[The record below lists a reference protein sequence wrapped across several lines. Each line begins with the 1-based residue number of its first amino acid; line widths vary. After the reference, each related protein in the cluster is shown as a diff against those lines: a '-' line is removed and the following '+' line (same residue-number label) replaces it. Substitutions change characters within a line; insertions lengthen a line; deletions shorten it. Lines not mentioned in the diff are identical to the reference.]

1 MNRGQVKLSITRIL
15 EPSMGRE
22 VAGCVSPAYIPK
34 PGVSLSAQSWTAGK
48 AKAQTCLT
56 GRPFQLHFNPFH
68 SSFIKGF
75 SWNEPG
81 PKIYLW
87 RREMKSW

>member
-1 MNRGQVKLSITRIL
+1 
-15 EPSMGRE
+15 MGRE
-22 VAGCVSPAYIPK
+22 VTGCV
-34 PGVSLSAQSWTAGK
+34 GTVSLNMLCPSLHRAVQPAQLGPDLSN
-48 AKAQTCLT
+48 CLVE
-56 GRPFQLHFNPFH
+56 PFQLHFNPFH